1 MKITLIILLFIT
13 GCTRITNYEK
23 RDLTKMPVEYVFPI
37 KRDSLF
43 NLLETVFENRYTED
57 DHKIKRKIIQELPI
71 EKRLSISSLSTKKG
85 ELGYGKRT
93 VKELN
98 SLLSNYISNKENA
111 KIDSISQFCQD
122 IFLFGDCVPFYI
134 EDEELDSV
142 SISHF
147 VGLSRNYQFS
157 KNKVSPYYK
166 AIFHLVIDSIDNT
179 HTRVKIET
187 ISPVIF
193 VGKQLQMGGHT
204 LPPDFYWESVAVPVE
219 PSTLEEYEILLKIGE
234 LTGIKNEMPP
244 LVLPEMKN

>member
-13 GCTRITNYEK
+13 GCTRITSYEK
-23 RDLTKMPVEYVFPI
+23 RDLTKMPVEFVFPI

-43 NLLETVFENRYTED
+43 TLLETVFKNRITE
-57 DHKIKRKIIQELPI
+57 HVPNLNRKIVQDLPI
-71 EKRLSISSLSTKKG
+71 EKRVSISSLSTKKG
-85 ELGYGKRT
+85 VLGLGKRT

-98 SLLSNYISNKENA
+98 SLLPNYISNFKNVN
-111 KIDSISQFCQD
+111 IDSLSQFYND
-122 IFLFGDCVPFYI
+122 IFLFGDCGEIYI

-147 VGLSRNYQFS
+147 VGLSRNYLFT
-157 KNKVSPYYK
+157 KNNVSPYYR
-166 AIFHLVIDSIDNT
+166 AIFHLVIDSIDNN

-204 LPPDFYWESVAVPVE
+204 IFPEFYWHSVAVPVE
-219 PSTLEEYEILLKIGE
+219 PSTLEEYEILMKIGE
-234 LTGIKNEMPP
+234 LTGIKKEMPP
-244 LVLPEMKN
+244 LILPEMKN